1 MIKKLQKKF
10 ITITAAALFIII
22 LSVMAAV
29 NGIFFYQINKMLD
42 SRLERMIS
50 DHTHFPKTA
59 NAAILPRLGDHLKIR
74 LDECL
79 VF

>member
-29 NGIFFYQINKMLD
+29 NGIFF
-42 SRLERMIS
+42 
-50 DHTHFPKTA
+50 
-59 NAAILPRLGDHLKIR
+59 
-74 LDECL
+74 
-79 VF
+79 